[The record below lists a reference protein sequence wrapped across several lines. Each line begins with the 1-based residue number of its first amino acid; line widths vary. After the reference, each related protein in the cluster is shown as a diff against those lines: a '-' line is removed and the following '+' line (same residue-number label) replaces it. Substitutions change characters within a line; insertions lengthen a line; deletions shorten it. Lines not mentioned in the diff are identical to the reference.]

1 MAERSFATEVQQLR
15 AEPGTVFR
23 GEGILAVTKALLE
36 CGVGYVSG
44 YQGSPISHLM
54 DVLSDAQPILEE
66 LGVHF
71 EPSASEA
78 TAAATLS
85 ASVMYPIRGAVTWK
99 STVGTNVAS
108 DALANLASGGVT
120 GGALIIIGEDYGEG
134 SSIMQERSHA
144 FAMKSQI
151 WLLDPRPNLPAIVKA
166 VHDSFE
172 LSEATRTPV
181 MLELRVRSCHV
192 HGSFVTQPNLRPKFT
207 LREALESPVR
217 DTGRIVLPPASYVH
231 EQEKVLDRWP
241 AAVRFIEERGLN
253 EFIDGDIEELG
264 IIMLGGMYNNVLRA
278 MMGHDMADLY
288 GKSRIPLYVMNVAYP
303 VIDSELERFCAG
315 KKAVLVVEE
324 GQPEFHE
331 QAIHTALGRAGI
343 RTKIHGKDM
352 LVKAGEYTVA
362 ELKRGLATFLQKYR
376 PAALA
381 TAVPMGMPMRSAA
394 AADAASSALVQAAR
408 PTVATAPAPAV
419 SPSHALMNS
428 PAALAAASVTMRA
441 GAPELAAVIPSRPP
455 GFCIGC
461 PERPIFSAMTLV
473 QEDLGMHH
481 ISADIGC
488 HLFAAMP
495 PFHLGATTM
504 GYGLGASSAS
514 ALNVKAD
521 KRSIAMMGDGGFWHN
536 GLVSGVGN
544 AVFNKSDGV
553 IVIVDNNYSAATGG
567 QDLLSSRGDHAYR
580 STQHPIEAAVR
591 GVGVQ
596 WVRTVTNTYDVNA
609 MEAALNEALTTETK
623 GPKIVIAQS
632 ECMLN
637 KQRRVKPQIAAAVKR
652 GERVVKEKFGVD
664 AAVCSGDHACMRL
677 SGCPS
682 LTLKNSG
689 DPLKPDPVA
698 HVDDG
703 CVACGHCGEVA
714 DAAVLCPSFYRTEWV
729 RNPTAW
735 EKRLDG
741 WRRSVVG
748 WFQSRQR
755 RALQRRALYA
765 EVQ

>member
-1 MAERSFATEVQQLR
+1 MAERSFAAEVEQLR
-15 AEPGTVFR
+15 AEPGSVFH

-36 CGVGYVSG
+36 CGVGYVAG

-54 DVLSDAQPILEE
+54 DVLADAQPILQE

-71 EPSASEA
+71 EASASEA

-144 FAMKSQI
+144 FAMKSQV
-151 WLLDPRPNLPAIVKA
+151 WLLDPRPNLPSIVQA
-166 VHDSFE
+166 VHDGFA
-172 LSEATRTPV
+172 LSEASRTPV
-181 MLELRVRSCHV
+181 MLELRVRSCHL
-192 HGSFVTQPNLRPKFT
+192 HGSFVTRPNVPPPYT

-217 DTGRIVLPPASYVH
+217 DTSRIVLPPASYLH
-231 EQEKVLDRWP
+231 EHEKIIDRWP

-253 EFIDGDIEELG
+253 EFFSGDIEELG
-264 IIMLGGMYNNVLRA
+264 IIMLGGLYNNVQRA
-278 MMGHDMADLY
+278 LMSHDMADLF
-288 GKSRIPLYVMNVAYP
+288 GQSRIPLYVMNVAYP
-303 VIDSELERFCAG
+303 LIDSELLRFCSG

-324 GQPEFHE
+324 GQPDYHE
-331 QAIHTALGRAGI
+331 QTIHAVLGRAGV
-343 RTKIHGKDM
+343 RTTIHGKDM
-352 LVKAGEYTVA
+352 LARAGEYTVV
-362 ELKRGLATFLQKYR
+362 ELKRGLAAFLARYR

-381 TAVPMGMPMRSAA
+381 KPVPLGMPARSADATVAATSLQPVAQPARLPVTSTAA
-394 AADAASSALVQAAR
+394 AAAAG
-408 PTVATAPAPAV
+408 AP
-419 SPSHALMNS
+419 
-428 PAALAAASVTMRA
+428 MRL
-441 GAPELAAVIPSRPP
+441 GAPELASVVPARPP

-473 QEDLGMHH
+473 QEQLGMHH

-504 GYGLGASSAS
+504 GYGLGASSAA
-514 ALNVKAD
+514 ALNVAAG

-536 GLVSGVGN
+536 GLASGIGN
-544 AVFNKSDGV
+544 AVFNKADGV

-567 QDLLSSRGDHAYR
+567 QDLLSSRADNQNR
-580 STQHPIEAAVR
+580 STQHPIENAVR

-596 WVRTVTNTYDVNA
+596 WVRTVDHTYDVKA
-609 MEAALNEALTTETK
+609 MQSALTEALSTDFK
-623 GPKIVIAQS
+623 GPKVVIAQS

-637 KQRRVKPQIAAAVKR
+637 KQRRVKPQVAAAVQR

-664 AAVCSGDHACMRL
+664 AAVCSGDHACMRI

-714 DAAVLCPSFYRTEWV
+714 DAAVLCPSFYRVDWV
-729 RNPTAW
+729 RNPGPW
-735 EKRLDG
+735 EQRLDG
-741 WRRSVVG
+741 WRRKVVG
-748 WFQSRQR
+748 WFQARQDR
-755 RALQRRALYA
+755 NLRARALYA
-765 EVQ
+765 EVE